1 VLKCLLVADM
11 THSPLIYRL
20 QWCYSLPMDIKSKIG
35 NKIRKLRHQRD
46 LSQEQFSNLCGLDRT
61 YIAGIEQGKR
71 NVSIVNLEKIA
82 KAFQISLSEL
92 FEGL

>member
-1 VLKCLLVADM
+1 
-11 THSPLIYRL
+11 
-20 QWCYSLPMDIKSKIG
+20 MDIKNKIG
-35 NKIRKLRHQRD
+35 NKIRKLRHKRD
-46 LSQEQFSNLCGLDRT
+46 LSQQKFANLCGLDRT

-82 KAFQISLSEL
+82 KAFEIPLSEL